1 MKTYLSLFLGAFA
14 VVMFAAGC
22 AHDSGGTP
30 PPAAVPPGATPVPG
44 SPCPVGQS
52 LNTSNQC
59 VNNAQ
64 VGGSGVPLNIVST
77 AELDRMFFM
86 SNPQN
91 PQNVQIQINTGSA
104 AGAVV
109 ISYVDGTGMHQASFG
124 TVHPYSGVSDSSYN
138 MWYNDQQTGKQVW
151 KGFFQDAYGAVI
163 LVIDQTTALGDG
175 TPGDIVGGSV
185 WFQNFGQTGAVQGPD
200 KMCWQITMG
209 PFDCRS
215 WLFGYD
221 SNNMVV
227 MPAMALYPNNK
238 GPDQPMSYEKLGT
251 FSGLHRAAA
260 GI

>member
-1 MKTYLSLFLGAFA
+1 
-14 VVMFAAGC
+14 MFATGC
-22 AHDSGGTP
+22 AKDSGGTP
-30 PPAAVPPGATPVPG
+30 PVAAVPLPPGATPIPG
-44 SPCPVGQS
+44 GPCPTGQS
-52 LNTSNQC
+52 LDPQNQC

-64 VGGSGVPLNIVST
+64 IGGSGVPLTIVST
-77 AELDRMFFM
+77 AELQRMFFL
-86 SNPQN
+86 SRPQN
-91 PQNVQIQINTGSA
+91 PQNVTIQINTGSA
-104 AGAVV
+104 AGTVV
-109 ISYVDGTGMHQASFG
+109 ISYVDATGMHQASFG

-151 KGFFQDAYGAVI
+151 KGFFQDGFGAVI
-163 LVIDQTTALGDG
+163 LVIDQTTSLGDG

-185 WFQNFGQTGAVQGPD
+185 WFQNFAQTGAVQGPD

-221 SNNMVV
+221 WDNMLV

-238 GPDQPMSYEKLGT
+238 GRDQQMSYEKLGT
-251 FSGLHRAAA
+251 FSGLHRSAA